1 MSKSRIL
8 VIIAACIAFIGIL
21 LYSSLRTSRRVE
33 VCITFQGRTACR
45 IASAETEQEA
55 IRTATETACAVLAS
69 GVTDTMACLRTPPD
83 RVRVLD

>member
-1 MSKSRIL
+1 MSKSRIVL
-8 VIIAACIAFIGIL
+8 IIAGCIAFIAI

-55 IRTATETACAVLAS
+55 IRTATDTACAVLAS